1 VSWGGI
7 MAGAVVL
14 TAPML
19 AVFILL
25 QRHFIAGISAGA
37 IK

>member
-1 VSWGGI
+1 
-7 MAGAVVL
+7 MAGALIL

-19 AVFILL
+19 VVFLFL

>member
-1 VSWGGI
+1 